1 MDIYIHKDA
10 VGFSQHL
17 VCQSD
22 TRKILKVK
30 ELPDTPLVYGTQQF
44 EEIAH
49 LHGLTSPEFPPA
61 SHKKALQ
68 TALAGQEVSRV
79 PWALTMPQSVFLGA
93 LRELGDYLIDNFSS
107 LDLEY
112 YLTHVKATSEVFD
125 HLQPAKID
133 PVAWKVFGED
143 KHATQIIRS
152 FEPDQLGFAQ
162 DVVYSRETKTGR
174 TKVVS
179 GPKILS
185 LPKDKRS
192 LLTSRFGKKGK
203 IISLDYRSLEPWVAL
218 ALGGDP
224 STTITIPPSSSL
236 LGYPPLAPSPTVVE
250 DLYAHISKKLGIS
263 EIPRNT
269 VKEVVLSQL
278 YGASR
283 ETVVS
288 KLDSV
293 RDADGLIEL
302 LDDFFGLQK
311 MRQRLKE
318 ENEASGRTFLKS
330 YFGRHVD
337 TREAEDYMLLNYF
350 IQSTAVDVALYGFK
364 RVLEAI
370 EGDTKIV
377 PLFLVIDSIVLDV
390 HEEAEGRLP
399 ELCKV
404 GSQGI
409 PLFPGFTFP
418 LKAERF

>member
-1 MDIYIHKDA
+1 M
-10 VGFSQHL
+10 
-17 VCQSD
+17 
-22 TRKILKVK
+22 
-30 ELPDTPLVYGTQQF
+30 
-44 EEIAH
+44 
-49 LHGLTSPEFPPA
+49 
-61 SHKKALQ
+61 
-68 TALAGQEVSRV
+68 
-79 PWALTMPQSVFLGA
+79 
-93 LRELGDYLIDNFSS
+93 
-107 LDLEY
+107 
-112 YLTHVKATSEVFD
+112 
-125 HLQPAKID
+125 
-133 PVAWKVFGED
+133 
-143 KHATQIIRS
+143 
-152 FEPDQLGFAQ
+152 
-162 DVVYSRETKTGR
+162 
-174 TKVVS
+174 
-179 GPKILS
+179 
-185 LPKDKRS
+185 
-192 LLTSRFGKKGK
+192 
-203 IISLDYRSLEPWVAL
+203 
-218 ALGGDP
+218 
-224 STTITIPPSSSL
+224 
-236 LGYPPLAPSPTVVE
+236 
-250 DLYAHISKKLGIS
+250 
-263 EIPRNT
+263 
-269 VKEVVLSQL
+269 KEVVLSQL

-318 ENEASGRTFLKS
+318 ENEASGRTFIKS
-330 YFGRHVD
+330 HFGRHVD

-370 EGDTKIV
+370 EGDTMII